1 MMKKEGLSFIMAEV
15 ELISVRGLC
24 YPKKKD
30 HKKKYGL
37 VTLFRNSFNVFK
49 VSLYDTVTYQVLF
62 WILLYLLTIPITYI
76 FYDFLFVTKGYPA
89 LVNLDIESFLFS
101 IPGVITVI
109 LLAFAAIVIFCI
121 EKFGLLFI
129 TASYQTG
136 KRMSYFSA
144 FRQSARHLRTEIPV
158 VVLLLL
164 CYAAVIALFLVPVL
178 VSYAS
183 FSDSWFFIPL
193 MIILALLCIVFLYL
207 LYIKWIFVAYL
218 VVLEGKKVLHAF
230 SYKLNRALFKQLAV
244 TVLAWLLLVA
254 LCFALIILLFSSLSW
269 LLLDAVID
277 NSVLLAPFFSLL
289 VVLFSLIL
297 FSFSIVANSF
307 DSNFLTELY
316 YQNIERE
323 KAGRDIIVPEPKELS
338 YLWTPEVPKK
348 HILAAISLCLVV
360 VLIGTILLIP
370 TVQKDI
376 DSIDKK
382 IYVSAHRGSSYRAPQ
397 NTISAF
403 LAAIEDEADYIELDV
418 QETRDGVVVVLH
430 DANLLHVGGVD
441 RNIWDL
447 NHSELQ
453 EIDVG
458 SSFSPEFA
466 GERVPTLEE
475 TIDVTKGKIKLN
487 IELKIY
493 GHQKHL
499 EEEVVRLVEEK
510 GIEDQCVITSLDYN
524 ALEEVRRLNQ
534 DLKIGMII
542 TYLIG
547 EYSKLDVDFYSVEPH
562 LVLTK
567 KFMLDAHADNKD
579 VYIWSLSPRED
590 VSQYVDLGVDNIIN
604 DDPVRVRELL
614 NEKRNR
620 SKIEKVIPK
629 FFTFVRIPE
638 YSFGMELIFSLVKR
652 SFGVFI

>member
-1 MMKKEGLSFIMAEV
+1 
-15 ELISVRGLC
+15 
-24 YPKKKD
+24 
-30 HKKKYGL
+30 
-37 VTLFRNSFNVFK
+37 
-49 VSLYDTVTYQVLF
+49 
-62 WILLYLLTIPITYI
+62 
-76 FYDFLFVTKGYPA
+76 
-89 LVNLDIESFLFS
+89 
-101 IPGVITVI
+101 
-109 LLAFAAIVIFCI
+109 
-121 EKFGLLFI
+121 
-129 TASYQTG
+129 
-136 KRMSYFSA
+136 
-144 FRQSARHLRTEIPV
+144 
-158 VVLLLL
+158 
-164 CYAAVIALFLVPVL
+164 
-178 VSYAS
+178 
-183 FSDSWFFIPL
+183 
-193 MIILALLCIVFLYL
+193 MIILALLCIAFLYL
-207 LYIKWIFVAYL
+207 LYIRWIFVAYL

-230 SYKLNRALFKQLAV
+230 SYKLNRKLFKQLAVTVLAQLAV
-244 TVLAWLLLVA
+244 TVLAWLLLFA
-254 LCFALIILLFSSLSW
+254 LCFTVLILLFSSLSW
-269 LLLDAVID
+269 LLLDTVID
-277 NSVLLAPFFSLL
+277 NSVLLAPVFSLL

-297 FSFSIVANSF
+297 FAFSIAVNSF
-307 DSNFLTELY
+307 DSNLLTELY

-323 KAGRDIIVPEPKELS
+323 KTGRDIIVPEPKELS
-338 YLWTPEVPKK
+338 YLWAPEVRKK
-348 HILAAISLCLVV
+348 HIIAAIVLCLVA
-360 VLIGTILLIP
+360 VLISTILLIP

-403 LAAIEDEADYIELDV
+403 VAAIEDRADYIELDV

-447 NHSELQ
+447 NYSELQ
-453 EIDVG
+453 EIAVG

-475 TIDVTKGKIKLN
+475 AIDVTKGKIKLN

-510 GIEDQCVITSLDYN
+510 GIEDHCVITSLDYN
-524 ALEEVRRLNQ
+524 ALKEVRRLNP

-547 EYSKLDVDFYSVEPH
+547 EYSKLDVDFYSVEPN
-562 LVLTK
+562 LVITK
-567 KFMLDAHADNKD
+567 NFMLDAHADNKE
-579 VYIWSLSPRED
+579 VHIWSIRPKED

-614 NEKRNR
+614 NEKQNR
-620 SKIEKVIPK
+620 SKIEKVITK
-629 FFTFVRIPE
+629 FVTFVRIPD
-638 YSFGMELIFSLVKR
+638 YSFYMKLIYSLLKR

>member
-1 MMKKEGLSFIMAEV
+1 MLPKEERS
-15 ELISVRGLC
+15 
-24 YPKKKD
+24 PKE
-30 HKKKYGL
+30 YAL
-37 VTLFRNSFNVFK
+37 ATLFRNTFYVFK
-49 VSLYDTVTYQVLF
+49 VSLYDTITYQVLF
-62 WILLYLLTIPITYI
+62 RILLYLLLILVAYI
-76 FYDFLFVTKGYPA
+76 FYDFLFATKGYPA
-89 LVNLDIESFLFS
+89 LINLDIGSFLFS
-101 IPGVITVI
+101 IPGVITLL
-109 LLAFAAIVIFCI
+109 LLAFAAIVFFCI

-129 TASYQTG
+129 TASYQKG
-136 KRMSYFSA
+136 KRMSCFSA
-144 FRQSARHLRTEIPV
+144 FRQSARHLCTEIPV

-164 CYAAVIALFLVPVL
+164 CYAAVIALFLLPVL
-178 VSYAS
+178 VSYVL

-207 LYIKWIFVAYL
+207 LYIRWIFVAYL

-230 SYKLNRALFKQLAV
+230 SYKLNRKLFKQLAV
-244 TVLAWLLLVA
+244 TVLAWLLLFA
-254 LCFALIILLFSSLSW
+254 LCFTVLILLFSSLSW
-269 LLLDAVID
+269 LLLDTVID
-277 NSVLLAPFFSLL
+277 NSVLLAPVFSLL

-297 FSFSIVANSF
+297 FAFSIAVNSF
-307 DSNFLTELY
+307 DSNLLTELY

-323 KAGRDIIVPEPKELS
+323 KTGRDLIVPKPKELS
-338 YLWTPEVPKK
+338 YLWAPEVRKK
-348 HILAAISLCLVV
+348 HIIAAIVLCLVV

-403 LAAIEDEADYIELDV
+403 VAAIDDEADYIELDV

-447 NHSELQ
+447 NYSELQ

-475 TIDVTKGKIKLN
+475 AIDVTKGKIKLN

-510 GIEDQCVITSLDYN
+510 GIEDHCVITSLDYN
-524 ALEEVRRLNQ
+524 ALKEVRRLNP

-547 EYSKLDVDFYSVEPH
+547 EYSKLDVDFYSVEPN
-562 LVLTK
+562 LVITK
-567 KFMLDAHADNKD
+567 NFMLDAHADNKE
-579 VYIWSLSPRED
+579 VHIWSIRPKED

-614 NEKRNR
+614 NEKQNR
-620 SKIEKVIPK
+620 SKIEKVITK
-629 FFTFVRIPE
+629 FVTFVRIPD
-638 YSFGMELIFSLVKR
+638 YSFYMKLIYSLLKR

>member
-1 MMKKEGLSFIMAEV
+1 MLPKEERS
-15 ELISVRGLC
+15 
-24 YPKKKD
+24 PKK
-30 HKKKYGL
+30 YL
-37 VTLFRNSFNVFK
+37 ATLFRNSFNLFK
-49 VSLYDTVTYQVLF
+49 VSLYDTVTYQLF
-62 WILLYLLTIPITYI
+62 FRILLYLLTIPLTYI
-76 FYDFLFVTKGYPA
+76 FYNFLFVTKGYPA
-89 LVNLDIESFLFS
+89 LVNLDIGSFLFS
-101 IPGVITVI
+101 IPGVITVL
-109 LLAFAAIVIFCI
+109 LLAVATIVIFCI

-136 KRMSYFSA
+136 KRMSCFSA
-144 FRQSARHLRTEIPV
+144 LRQSARHLRTEIPV

-178 VSYAS
+178 VSYVI

-193 MIILALLCIVFLYL
+193 TIILALLCIVFLYL

-230 SYKLNRALFKQLAV
+230 SYKLNRKLFRQLAV

-254 LCFALIILLFSSLSW
+254 LCFTIIILLFSSLSW

-277 NSVLLAPFFSLL
+277 NSVLLAPIFASL

-323 KAGRDIIVPEPKELS
+323 KAGCDIIVPEPKELS
-338 YLWTPEVPKK
+338 YLWTPEVHKK
-348 HILAAISLCLVV
+348 HILAAIVLCLVV

-370 TVQKDI
+370 TVQKDL
-376 DSIDKK
+376 DCIDKK
-382 IYVSAHRGSSYRAPQ
+382 IYVSAHRGSSCRAPQ

-403 LAAIEDEADYIELDV
+403 VAAIDDEADYIELDV
-418 QETRDGVVVVLH
+418 QETKDGVVVVLH
-430 DANLLHVGGVD
+430 DANLLQVGGVD

-447 NHSELQ
+447 NYSELQ
-453 EIDVG
+453 ELDVG
-458 SSFSPEFA
+458 SSFSPEIA

-475 TIDVTKGKIKLN
+475 AIDVTKGTIKLN

-510 GIEDQCVITSLDYN
+510 GIEDHCVITSLDYN
-524 ALEEVRRLNQ
+524 ALKEVRRLNQ

-567 KFMLDAHADNKD
+567 KFMRDAHDDNKE
-579 VYIWSLSPRED
+579 VHIWTLNPKAD

-614 NEKRNR
+614 NEKQNR
-620 SKIEKVIPK
+620 SKIEKVITK

-638 YSFGMELIFSLVKR
+638 YSFGIELIFSLVKR
-652 SFGVFI
+652 SFGGFI

>member
-1 MMKKEGLSFIMAEV
+1 MLPKEEGS
-15 ELISVRGLC
+15 
-24 YPKKKD
+24 P
-30 HKKKYGL
+30 KKYGL

-62 WILLYLLTIPITYI
+62 RILLYLLTIPITYI

-348 HILAAISLCLVV
+348 HILAAIVLCLVV

-430 DANLLHVGGVD
+430 DANLLHVSGVD

-447 NHSELQ
+447 NYSELQ

-499 EEEVVRLVEEK
+499 EKEVVKLVEEK

-524 ALEEVRRLNQ
+524 ALKEVRRLNQ

-567 KFMLDAHADNKD
+567 KFMLDAHADIKD

-604 DDPVRVRELL
+604 NDPVRVRELL
-614 NEKRNR
+614 NEKQNR
-620 SKIEKVIPK
+620 SKIEKVITK

-638 YSFGMELIFSLVKR
+638 YSFGMELIYSLVKR

>member
-1 MMKKEGLSFIMAEV
+1 MLPKEEGS
-15 ELISVRGLC
+15 
-24 YPKKKD
+24 PKK
-30 HKKKYGL
+30 YL
-37 VTLFRNSFNVFK
+37 ATLFRNSFNVFK

-101 IPGVITVI
+101 IPGVITVL
-109 LLAFAAIVIFCI
+109 LLAVAAIIILCI

-136 KRMSYFSA
+136 KRMSCFSA
-144 FRQSARHLRTEIPV
+144 LRQSARHLRTEIPV

-164 CYAAVIALFLVPVL
+164 CYAAVIALFLLPVL
-178 VSYAS
+178 VSYAL

-230 SYKLNRALFKQLAV
+230 SYKLNRKLFKQLAV

-254 LCFALIILLFSSLSW
+254 LCFTLLILLFSSLSW

-277 NSVLLAPFFSLL
+277 NSVLLAPVFSLL

-297 FSFSIVANSF
+297 FAFSIVANSF

-323 KAGRDIIVPEPKELS
+323 KTGCDIIVPEPKELS
-338 YLWTPEVPKK
+338 YLWTPEVHKK
-348 HILAAISLCLVV
+348 HILAAIVLCLVV

-370 TVQKDI
+370 TVQKDL

-382 IYVSAHRGSSYRAPQ
+382 IYVSAHRGSSCRAPQ

-403 LAAIEDEADYIELDV
+403 VAAIDDEADYIELDV
-418 QETRDGVVVVLH
+418 QETKDGVVVVLH

-447 NHSELQ
+447 NYSELQ
-453 EIDVG
+453 ELDVG
-458 SSFSPEFA
+458 SSFSPEIA

-475 TIDVTKGKIKLN
+475 AIDVTKGKIKLN

-510 GIEDQCVITSLDYN
+510 GIEDHCVITSLDYN
-524 ALEEVRRLNQ
+524 ALKEVRRLNP

-579 VYIWSLSPRED
+579 VHIWSLSPRDD

-614 NEKRNR
+614 NEKQNR
-620 SKIEKVIPK
+620 SKIEKVITK

>member
-1 MMKKEGLSFIMAEV
+1 MLPKEEGS
-15 ELISVRGLC
+15 
-24 YPKKKD
+24 PKK
-30 HKKKYGL
+30 YL
-37 VTLFRNSFNVFK
+37 ATLFRNSFNVFK

-76 FYDFLFVTKGYPA
+76 FYDFLFDTKGYPA
-89 LVNLDIESFLFS
+89 LVNLDIDSFLFS
-101 IPGVITVI
+101 IPGVITVL

-136 KRMSYFSA
+136 KRMSCFSA
-144 FRQSARHLRTEIPV
+144 LRQSARHLRTEIPV

-178 VSYAS
+178 VSYVI

-193 MIILALLCIVFLYL
+193 TIILALLCIVFLYL

-230 SYKLNRALFKQLAV
+230 SYKLNRKLFRQLAV
-244 TVLAWLLLVA
+244 TVLAWVLLVA

-277 NSVLLAPFFSLL
+277 NSVLLAPIFASL

-338 YLWTPEVPKK
+338 YLWTPEVHKK
-348 HILAAISLCLVV
+348 HILAAIVLCLVV

-370 TVQKDI
+370 TVQKDL

-382 IYVSAHRGSSYRAPQ
+382 IYVSAHRGSSCRAPQ

-403 LAAIEDEADYIELDV
+403 VAAIDDEADYIELDV
-418 QETRDGVVVVLH
+418 QETKDGVVVVLH
-430 DANLLHVGGVD
+430 DANLLQVGGVD

-447 NHSELQ
+447 NYSELQ
-453 EIDVG
+453 ELDVG

-475 TIDVTKGKIKLN
+475 TIDVTKGTIKLN

-510 GIEDQCVITSLDYN
+510 GIEDHCVITSLDYN
-524 ALEEVRRLNQ
+524 ALKEVRRLNP

-542 TYLIG
+542 TYLLG

-579 VYIWSLSPRED
+579 VHIWSLSPRED

-614 NEKRNR
+614 NEKQNR
-620 SKIEKVIPK
+620 SKIEKVITK

>member
-1 MMKKEGLSFIMAEV
+1 MPMLPKEERAQKE
-15 ELISVRGLC
+15 
-24 YPKKKD
+24 
-30 HKKKYGL
+30 YGL

-62 WILLYLLTIPITYI
+62 WILLYLLTIPIAYI

-89 LVNLDIESFLFS
+89 LVNLDIGSFLFS
-101 IPGVITVI
+101 IPGVITLL

-164 CYAAVIALFLVPVL
+164 CYAAVIALFLVLVL

-230 SYKLNRALFKQLAV
+230 SYKLNRKLFKQLTV
-244 TVLAWLLLVA
+244 TVLAWLFLVA
-254 LCFALIILLFSSLSW
+254 LCLALIILLFSSLSW

-277 NSVLLAPFFSLL
+277 NSVLLAPVFSLL

-338 YLWTPEVPKK
+338 YLWTPEVQKK
-348 HILAAISLCLVV
+348 HILVAISLCLLV

-382 IYVSAHRGSSYRAPQ
+382 IYVSAHRGSSYCAPQ

-418 QETRDGVVVVLH
+418 QETKDGVVVVLH
-430 DANLLHVGGVD
+430 DANLLQVGGVD

-447 NHSELQ
+447 NYSELQ
-453 EIDVG
+453 ELDVG

-475 TIDVTKGKIKLN
+475 TIDLTKGKIKLN
-487 IELKIY
+487 LELKIY

-510 GIEDQCVITSLDYN
+510 GIEDHCVITSLDYN
-524 ALEEVRRLNQ
+524 ALKEVRRLNQ

-547 EYSKLDVDFYSVEPH
+547 EYSKLDVDFYSAEPH
-562 LVLTK
+562 LILTK

-579 VYIWSLSPRED
+579 VHIWSLSPRED

-614 NEKRNR
+614 NEKQNR
-620 SKIEKVIPK
+620 SKIEKVITK

-638 YSFGMELIFSLVKR
+638 YSFGIELIFSLVKR

>member
-1 MMKKEGLSFIMAEV
+1 MLPKEEGS
-15 ELISVRGLC
+15 
-24 YPKKKD
+24 P
-30 HKKKYGL
+30 KKYGL

-62 WILLYLLTIPITYI
+62 RILLYLLTIPITYI

-89 LVNLDIESFLFS
+89 LVNLDIGSFLFS

-136 KRMSYFSA
+136 KRMPYFSA

-207 LYIKWIFVAYL
+207 LYIRWIFVAYL

-338 YLWTPEVPKK
+338 YLWTPEAQKK

-430 DANLLHVGGVD
+430 DANLLHVSGVD

-447 NHSELQ
+447 NYSELQ

-499 EEEVVRLVEEK
+499 EEEVVKLVEEK

-524 ALEEVRRLNQ
+524 ALKEVRRLNQ

-547 EYSKLDVDFYSVEPH
+547 EYSKSDVDFYSVEPH

-567 KFMLDAHADNKD
+567 KFMLDAHADIKD

-590 VSQYVDLGVDNIIN
+590 VSQYVDLGVVNIIN
-604 DDPVRVRELL
+604 NDPVMVRELL
-614 NEKRNR
+614 TEKQNR
-620 SKIEKVIPK
+620 SKIEKVITK

-638 YSFGMELIFSLVKR
+638 YSFGMELIYSLVKR

>member
-1 MMKKEGLSFIMAEV
+1 MLPKEERS
-15 ELISVRGLC
+15 
-24 YPKKKD
+24 PKK
-30 HKKKYGL
+30 YL
-37 VTLFRNSFNVFK
+37 ATLFRNSFNVFK

-62 WILLYLLTIPITYI
+62 RILLYLLTIPIAYI

-101 IPGVITVI
+101 IPGVITVL

-144 FRQSARHLRTEIPV
+144 FRQAARHLRTEIPV

-183 FSDSWFFIPL
+183 FSDSWFFVPL

-207 LYIKWIFVAYL
+207 LYIRWIFVAYL

-230 SYKLNRALFKQLAV
+230 SYKLNRKLFKQLAV

-277 NSVLLAPFFSLL
+277 NSVLLAPVFSLL

-323 KAGRDIIVPEPKELS
+323 KTGRDIIVPEPKELS
-338 YLWTPEVPKK
+338 YLCTPEVHKK
-348 HILAAISLCLVV
+348 HIIAAISLCLVV
-360 VLIGTILLIP
+360 VLIGTVLLIP

-382 IYVSAHRGSSYRAPQ
+382 IYVSAHRGSSCRAPQ

-403 LAAIEDEADYIELDV
+403 LAAIDDEADYIELDV

-447 NHSELQ
+447 NYSELQ

-499 EEEVVRLVEEK
+499 EEKVVRLVEEK
-510 GIEDQCVITSLDYN
+510 GIEDQCVITSKDYN
-524 ALEEVRRLNQ
+524 ALEEVRRLNP

-547 EYSKLDVDFYSVEPH
+547 EYSKLAVDFYSVEPH

-579 VYIWSLSPRED
+579 VHIWSLSPRED

-614 NEKRNR
+614 NEKQNR

-638 YSFGMELIFSLVKR
+638 YSLGMELIFSLVKR
-652 SFGVFI
+652 SFGGFI